1 MVATCKWEGCKDEI
15 RRGGGVSSPRMKLRG
30 SGSNIRPLWLGWSR
44 VGMGWGLDMDK
55 WEEVG
60 DEGDEGA
67 SLPDRQL
74 VHRAAKCNGGRGGL
88 NK

>member
-1 MVATCKWEGCKDEI
+1 
-15 RRGGGVSSPRMKLRG
+15 MKLRG
-30 SGSNIRPLWLGWSR
+30 SGSNIRPLWLGWSW

-60 DEGDEGA
+60 DEGA

-74 VHRAAKCNGGRGGL
+74 VHRERAAKCNGGRGRIKQI
-88 NK
+88 NT